1 MPDINNDS
9 MVGDLNQ
16 LINDLNSGNPA
27 AQLSARLRCQQ
38 LNVASSNVSTRKSV
52 PLIASDEQKNNVNE
66 LLKRAHHASEAN
78 NTGAPV
84 KRSDNSFDNLQAK
97 AMYFDPASSQ
107 AVTASAE
114 AKTVDYMTSNNFAS
128 DGDYMASSASGGNR
142 KTTTGALS
150 GRSDN
155 KSDSGQKKS
164 QNKLK
169 YIEQSAKAQQIQQNI
184 IMHQQ

>member
-38 LNVASSNVSTRKSV
+38 LNVASNVSTRKSV
-52 PLIASDEQKNNVNE
+52 PLISYDDQNNVYE
-66 LLKRAHHASEAN
+66 QLKQNQKAHNTIEAK
-78 NTGAPV
+78 TSGATV
-84 KRSDNSFDNLQAK
+84 KKSDNSFDNLQAK

-107 AVTASAE
+107 AAASAE
-114 AKTVDYMTSNNFAS
+114 PKTVDYLASNNFAS
-128 DGDYMASSASGGNR
+128 DGDYMASSASAGNR
-142 KTTTGALS
+142 KTTGPIS

-164 QNKLK
+164 QSKLK
-169 YIEQSAKAQQIQQNI
+169 YIEQSAKA
-184 IMHQQ
+184 